1 MSLSFTTTT
10 RHFSF
15 LDPFSGFQRK
25 DLEIEVRR
33 DPLSGDVA
41 RILEFRARDLGPIDH
56 SLFLERQRQAGLK
69 CPFCSENIGKMASRF
84 LPEQVPEGHLT
95 RGEAVLFPN
104 AFPYETM
111 NSVLVLTKEHYVEP
125 GQFTAEILA
134 NGFMLAREAF
144 LKLAKD
150 MFYASVNWNY
160 MMPAGA
166 GIIHPH
172 FQLAAGKTPT
182 RYQDALRRKA
192 RVYARKHPGSDL
204 AAAYLAHER
213 QDGSRWLGRL
223 GPAGWAASFAP
234 RAIFDI
240 VALVPGGKG
249 LCDLKPAQVDK
260 LAQGLAA
267 VLRYFQAKGVSAF
280 NMALHTSLKSDACLP
295 LMLRLV
301 SRIEIPPMGVD
312 EINYF
317 EKLHDEMLTFV
328 RPEKVAAEI
337 RPFWP

>member
-1 MSLSFTTTT
+1 MPLAFQTST
-10 RHFSF
+10 RDFAF
-15 LDPFSGFQRK
+15 LDPFNKFQRK
-25 DLEIEVRR
+25 DLVIEVRR

-56 SLFLERQRQAGLK
+56 SRFMERQRQTGLK
-69 CPFCSENIGKMASRF
+69 CPFCPENIGKMASRF

-111 NSVLVLTKEHYVEP
+111 NSVLVLTKKHFLEP
-125 GQFTAEILA
+125 GQFTPEILA

-144 LKLAKD
+144 AKLAKG
-150 MFYASVNWNY
+150 MGYASVNWNY

-172 FQLAAGKTPT
+172 FQLAAGKSPT
-182 RYQDALRRKA
+182 RYQDAVRRRA
-192 RVYARKHPGSDL
+192 RAFTRNNPDGDL
-204 AAAYLAHER
+204 AGAYLEHER
-213 QDGSRWLGRL
+213 KDGSRWLGKL
-223 GPAGWAASFAP
+223 GPAGWAATFAP
-234 RAIFDI
+234 RAIYDI
-240 VALVPGGKG
+240 VALVPGGRG
-249 LCDLKPAQVDK
+249 LCDLKPAQVEK
-260 LAQGLAA
+260 LAQGVSA
-267 VLRYFQAKGVSAF
+267 VLRYFQDKGVSSF
-280 NMALHTSLKSDACLP
+280 NMALHTPLKPDGGMP

-301 SRIEIPPMGVD
+301 SRIEIPPLGVD

-328 RPEKVAAEI
+328 RPERVAAELK
-337 RPFWP
+337 PYWP